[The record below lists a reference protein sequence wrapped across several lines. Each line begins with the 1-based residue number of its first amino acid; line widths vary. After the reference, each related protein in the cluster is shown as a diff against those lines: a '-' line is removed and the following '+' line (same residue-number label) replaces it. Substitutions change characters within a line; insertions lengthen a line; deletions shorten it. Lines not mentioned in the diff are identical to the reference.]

1 MRIFVMNKRISKL
14 VGRKIRSLR
23 EMYCMSGDELGALL
37 GVSQQHQ
44 SRYEN
49 GDTNIHAET
58 LYCLS
63 YLFDVEPEYFL
74 SDVLIED
81 NKLEE
86 DKIDSK
92 KNHYMAEVLF
102 IQ

>member
-1 MRIFVMNKRISKL
+1 MNKRISKL